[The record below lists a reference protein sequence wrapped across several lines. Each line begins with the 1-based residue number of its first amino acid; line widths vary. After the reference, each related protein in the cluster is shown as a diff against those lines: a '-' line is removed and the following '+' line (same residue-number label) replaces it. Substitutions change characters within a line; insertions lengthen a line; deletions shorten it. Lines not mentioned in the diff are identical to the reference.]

1 MVTLKID
8 GITVQVPEGTTLL
21 QAAQKLGIWIP
32 TLCHH
37 EALTP
42 TGGCRLCVVEIKR
55 DTASQV
61 VSSCVY
67 KVEEGLE
74 VQTAT
79 EKIHNIRRCII
90 ELLLAEA
97 PGAKVLRNLARDMGV
112 TPVKRFAPRN
122 ELCIACGRCVRA
134 CREIV
139 GVSAIDF
146 AKRGYDK
153 LAVSPFYER
162 AEACIGCGTCA
173 EVCPTGAIRLT
184 DIAEGET
191 QLAADG
197 TTVQGPARTI
207 ENWKVTL
214 KLKACKECGE
224 AFAPENQLAYFSE
237 KAGLPQDY
245 YDVCRHCRT

>member
-8 GITVQVPEGTTLL
+8 EIPVQVPEGSTLL

-37 EALTP
+37 ESLTA

-55 DTASQV
+55 DTTTNV

-79 EKIHNIRRCII
+79 DKILIIRRCII

-97 PGAKVLRNLARDMGV
+97 PGAKVLQDLAHDLGV
-112 TPVKRFAPRN
+112 KPVKRFAPRN

-134 CREIV
+134 CCELV
-139 GVSAIDF
+139 GASAIGF
-146 AKRGYDK
+146 AKRGYEK

-173 EVCPTGAIRLT
+173 EVCPTGAIRLS

-191 QLAADG
+191 ARAADG
-197 TTVQGPARTI
+197 TTIQGPARII
-207 ENWKVTL
+207 ENWKVALQL
-214 KLKACKECGE
+214 KTCKECGE
-224 AFAPENQLAYFSE
+224 AFAPENQLAYFCK
-237 KAGLPQDY
+237 KAGLAENY
-245 YDVCRHCRT
+245 YDVCRQCRT

>member
-8 GITVQVPEGTTLL
+8 GMPVQVPEGATIL

-42 TGGCRLCVVEIKR
+42 TGGCRLCVVEIQKG
-55 DTASQV
+55 TTSQI

-67 KVEEGLE
+67 KAEEGLE

-79 EKIHNIRRCII
+79 EKIREIRATIL

-97 PGAKVLRNLARDMGV
+97 PGAKVLQDLARDLGV
-112 TPVKRFAPRN
+112 KPVKRFAPRD

-134 CREIV
+134 CSELV
-139 GVSAIDF
+139 GVSAIGL
-146 AKRGYDK
+146 ANRGYEK
-153 LAVSPFYER
+153 LAVPPFYER
-162 AEACIGCGTCA
+162 AEDCIGCGTCV
-173 EVCPTGAIRLT
+173 EICPTGAIKLI

-191 QLAADG
+191 AVAADG
-197 TTVQGPARTI
+197 RTIQGPARII
-207 ENWKVTL
+207 ENWKVDL
-214 KLKACKECGE
+214 KLRTCKECGE
-224 AFAPENQLAYFSE
+224 PFAPENQLDYFSKE
-237 KAGLPQDY
+237 AGLPKDF
-245 YDVCRHCRT
+245 YDICRHCRT